1 MKTSE
6 KIKELRISKGLSQEQ
21 LGELIGVKRAAINK
35 YETGRV
41 VNIKRTTL
49 QKLADVLGV
58 RPADL
63 LDDVDASVM
72 PDRYCGEQT
81 DPAEEH
87 LLSTFRQ
94 LNDEGQEKLVD
105 YADDLAASGRYKK
118 GNSFEVVEEEA

>member
-1 MKTSE
+1 MELYENIKKYRIKLNLTQQQLADLTGYGDRSSIA
-6 KIKELRISKGLSQEQ
+6 KIEKGLVDLSQSKLE
-21 LGELIGVKRAAINK
+21 LFAKVLHVSPGELMGNVA
-35 YETGRV
+35 E
-41 VNIKRTTL
+41 
-49 QKLADVLGV
+49 
-58 RPADL
+58 
-63 LDDVDASVM
+63 M
-72 PDRYCGEQT
+72 PEPSSEQT

>member
-1 MKTSE
+1 MELYENIKKCRLKLNLTQQQLADLTGYGDRSSIA
-6 KIKELRISKGLSQEQ
+6 KIENGLVDLSQSKLE
-21 LGELIGVKRAAINK
+21 LFAKVLHVSPGELMG
-35 YETGRV
+35 
-41 VNIKRTTL
+41 
-49 QKLADVLGV
+49 DVTEISE
-58 RPADL
+58 P
-63 LDDVDASVM
+63 SF
-72 PDRYCGEQT
+72 EQA

>member
-1 MKTSE
+1 MTKGE
-6 KIKELRISKGLSQEQ
+6 RIKHLREQYKMTQDELAKSLDTTKQTIY
-21 LGELIGVKRAAINK
+21 K
-35 YETGRV
+35 YENDIIT
-41 VNIKRTTL
+41 NIPSDKIMLLSKLLRTT
-49 QKLADVLGV
+49 
-58 RPADL
+58 PAYIMGWT
-63 LDDVDASVM
+63 DDPAV
-72 PDRYCGEQT
+72 PDQEKQT